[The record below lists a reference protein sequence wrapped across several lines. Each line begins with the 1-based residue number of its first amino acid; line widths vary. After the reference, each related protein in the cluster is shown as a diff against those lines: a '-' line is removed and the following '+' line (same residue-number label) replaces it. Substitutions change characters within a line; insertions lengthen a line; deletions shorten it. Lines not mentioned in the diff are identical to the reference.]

1 MSIFQQI
8 SAILSSVQSGT
19 PLTASQYE
27 TLAKSSEAET
37 KQAVGANA
45 PIIEDAYNSYVQNV
59 VLADNK
65 DYRFLFPKN
74 KAKIA
79 ATITPKELAADHPFT
94 REKRES

>member
-45 PIIEDAYNSYVQNV
+45 PIIEDAYNSYMQNV
-59 VLADNK
+59 VLADNQPLVLCS
-65 DYRFLFPKN
+65 DGEGNEWY
-74 KAKIA
+74 
-79 ATITPKELAADHPFT
+79 
-94 REKRES
+94 EKK